1 MNPKQLGYSDGYRI
15 SVIHYFQTT
24 YLSDAISL
32 LLLDIKLDIWGLFFL
47 IFSHILETV

>member
-32 LLLDIKLDIWGLFFL
+32 LLFISKINTVG
-47 IFSHILETV
+47 IFTND